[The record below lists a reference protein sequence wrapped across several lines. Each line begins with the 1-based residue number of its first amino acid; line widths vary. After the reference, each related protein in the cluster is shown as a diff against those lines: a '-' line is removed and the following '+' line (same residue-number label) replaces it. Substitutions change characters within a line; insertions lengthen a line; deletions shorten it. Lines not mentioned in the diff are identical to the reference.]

1 MVADDVLY
9 LPARELAA
17 RIKDGKL
24 SPVEL
29 TDSYLKRSEKV
40 GGRLNAFATLT
51 PERARKEAKE
61 SEKEINEGK
70 YRGPLHGIPYAVK
83 DLLAAKGYP
92 TTWGAK
98 PYAKQTF
105 DEDAT
110 VVRRLREAGAVLI
123 GKAAMIELAGGFG
136 YRYAAASLTGPCK
149 TPWSEKHWAGGSSS
163 GSGAIAAAGLAAF
176 AVGTETWGSILCP
189 AAYCGATGLRPTY
202 GRVSRRGGMAL
213 SFSMDKIGVL
223 ARTADDC
230 ALVLEAMAGPDPQD
244 PTSHPDG
251 AFKDAPWPADKKLR
265 VGWLS
270 KAWDKIDPKIEAVV
284 KKAAE
289 ALEGK
294 GVEMGEATLPEG
306 PWQAAAGTVL
316 SAESATAFD
325 RLLESGRVA
334 QLADP
339 LQQVAGYATPYIPV
353 ADYLRAQRIRA
364 TLQRKIDE
372 LFDEF
377 DVLAAAT
384 LPIPAT
390 PLDAKIDAPE
400 YDFSDP
406 LGAIG
411 NFCGL
416 PAISTPCGFTGDK
429 LPLGIQFVARA
440 LDDHKVLAAARRF
453 QERTEWHAKRPV

>member
-9 LPARELAA
+9 LPVRELAA
-17 RIKDGKL
+17 RIKDGKV

-29 TDSYLKRSEKV
+29 TEAYLKRSEKI
-40 GGRLNAFATLT
+40 GGKLNAFATLT

-61 SEKEINEGK
+61 AEKEIKDGK
-70 YRGPLHGIPYAVK
+70 YRGSLHGVPYAVK

-110 VVRRLREAGAVLI
+110 VVRRLRDAGAVLI
-123 GKAAMIELAGGFG
+123 GKSAMIELAGGFG
-136 YRYAAASLTGPCK
+136 YRYASASLSGPCQ

-176 AVGTETWGSILCP
+176 AIGTETWGSILCP

-230 ALVLEAMAGPDPQD
+230 ALVLEAMAGPDPLD

-251 AFKDAPWPADKKLR
+251 TFKDAAWGDKKLR
-265 VGWLS
+265 VGWLV
-270 KAWDKIDPKIEAVV
+270 KMWDKIDSKIEAVI
-284 KKAAE
+284 KKAVEAFAGKDIAMDDAE
-289 ALEGK
+289 
-294 GVEMGEATLPEG
+294 LPKG
-306 PWQAAAGTVL
+306 PWEPAAGTVL

-325 RLLESGRVA
+325 ALLESGKVS

-339 LQQVAGYATPYIPV
+339 LQQVAGYATPYIPA
-353 ADYLRAQRIRA
+353 ADYVRAQRIRVV
-364 TLQRKIDE
+364 LQRKIDE
-372 LFDEF
+372 LFEKH
-377 DVLAAAT
+377 DVLMAAT

-390 PLDAKIDAPE
+390 PLDAKIDAAE
-400 YDFSDP
+400 YDFPDP

-416 PAISTPCGFTGDK
+416 PAISVPCGFTGDK
-429 LPLGIQFVARA
+429 LPLGIQFVGRA
-440 LDDHKVLAAARRF
+440 LDDHKVLAAARLF
-453 QERTEWHAKRPV
+453 QKRTEWHLKRPPV